1 LKDNFRY
8 NRFWFWKALE
18 TYGIGGMFIIR
29 QNTIS
34 FYPPRPSLLMYF
46 DDPPFI
52 FLLGIVGTFTLVYA
66 LWDINNLA
74 YKSIMTGLLTF
85 VWLLFFI
92 VFMLWDLEQGVVI
105 GFESMYAA
113 FVLAS
118 IINEIVV
125 RG

>member
-1 LKDNFRY
+1 
-8 NRFWFWKALE
+8 
-18 TYGIGGMFIIR
+18 
-29 QNTIS
+29 
-34 FYPPRPSLLMYF
+34 MYF

-52 FLLGIVGTFTLVYA
+52 FLMGIVGTFTIVYA
-66 LWDINNLA
+66 LWNINNLA

-92 VFMLWDLEQGVVI
+92 VFMLWDWEQGIVV

>member
-1 LKDNFRY
+1 
-8 NRFWFWKALE
+8 
-18 TYGIGGMFIIR
+18 M
-29 QNTIS
+29 
-34 FYPPRPSLLMYF
+34 
-46 DDPPFI
+46 
-52 FLLGIVGTFTLVYA
+52 GIVGTFTIVYA
-66 LWDINNLA
+66 LWDINNLT

-92 VFMLWDLEQGVVI
+92 VFTVWDWEQGVVV

>member
-1 LKDNFRY
+1 MIENLVK

-18 TYGIGGMFIIR
+18 TYGIGVMFIIR
-29 QNTIS
+29 KNTIS
-34 FYPPRPSLLMYF
+34 FNPPKPSLLSYF

-52 FLLGIVGTFTLVYA
+52 FLMAVVGTFTIVYA

-74 YKSIMTGLLTF
+74 YRSIMTGMLTF

-92 VFMLWDLEQGVVI
+92 VFLVWNWEQGYYI

-113 FVLAS
+113 FVWAT

>member
-1 LKDNFRY
+1 MISNINK

-18 TYGIGGMFIIR
+18 TYGIGALFIIR

-34 FYPPRPSLLMYF
+34 FHPPRPSLLTYF

-52 FLLGIVGTFTLVYA
+52 FLMGVVGTFTIVYA
-66 LWDINNLA
+66 LWDIKKLA

-92 VFMLWDLEQGVVI
+92 VFTAWDWEQGVVI

>member
-1 LKDNFRY
+1 
-8 NRFWFWKALE
+8 
-18 TYGIGGMFIIR
+18 MFIIR

-52 FLLGIVGTFTLVYA
+52 FLMGIVGTFTIVYA

-74 YKSIMTGLLTF
+74 YRSIMTGLLTF
-85 VWLLFFI
+85 VWLLFLI
-92 VFMLWDLEQGVVI
+92 VFMLWDWEQGIVV